1 MSNMKLIRI
10 SGIESESIV
19 DGKGIRYV
27 IFTQGCPHHCPGCHN
42 PQTHPFDGG
51 KLVSIE
57 DILDDIS
64 KRKNWIDGITI
75 SGGEPFCQIYQCAL
89 IAEKAHEM
97 GLSVWC
103 YTGYLFED
111 LYGQGIEL
119 LKHIDV
125 LVDGPFV
132 QAEKSLELDFRGS
145 RNQRVIDIP
154 ESLKEGVAILK
165 PNYEALKNIEREEDE
180 RFHRLLHTLFYL
192 CELADFE
199 IEGRIILVDKRNGRV
214 WR

>member
-1 MSNMKLIRI
+1 MSSMKSIRI
-10 SGIESESIV
+10 SGIEPESIV
-19 DGKGIRYV
+19 DGEGIRYV

-42 PQTHPFDGG
+42 PQTHSFNSG
-51 KLVSIE
+51 KLVLME
-57 DILDDIS
+57 DILDEIV
-64 KRKNWIDGITI
+64 KRKDWVDGITL
-75 SGGEPFCQIYQCAL
+75 SGGEPFCQIGQCSL
-89 IAEKAHEM
+89 IAKKAHGM

-111 LYGQGIEL
+111 LYGQRAEL
-119 LKHIDV
+119 LNYIDV

-165 PNYEALKNIEREEDE
+165 Q
-180 RFHRLLHTLFYL
+180 T
-192 CELADFE
+192 
-199 IEGRIILVDKRNGRV
+199 
-214 WR
+214 

>member
-1 MSNMKLIRI
+1 MSSMKLIQI
-10 SGIESESIV
+10 SGIEPESIV
-19 DGKGIRYV
+19 DGEGIRYV

-42 PQTHPFDGG
+42 PQTHPFGGG

-64 KRKNWIDGITI
+64 KRKNWIDGITL
-75 SGGEPFCQIYQCAL
+75 SGGEPFCHIYQCAL
-89 IAEKAHEM
+89 IAEKAHQM

-111 LYGQGIEL
+111 LYRQGIEL

-132 QAEKSLELDFRGS
+132 QAEKSLDLDFRGS

-165 PNYEALKNIEREEDE
+165 Q
-180 RFHRLLHTLFYL
+180 T
-192 CELADFE
+192 
-199 IEGRIILVDKRNGRV
+199 
-214 WR
+214 

>member
-1 MSNMKLIRI
+1 MLNTQLIRI
-10 SGIESESIV
+10 SGTTPESIV
-19 DGKGIRYV
+19 DGEGIRYV
-27 IFTQGCPHHCPGCHN
+27 IFTQGCPHHCSGCHN
-42 PQTHPFDGG
+42 PSTHSFDDG
-51 KLVSIE
+51 KLVLIHE
-57 DILDDIS
+57 LIADI
-64 KRKNWIDGITI
+64 RKNKNYIDGITL
-75 SGGEPFCQIYQCAL
+75 SGGEPFCQSDQCSI
-89 IAEKAHEM
+89 IAKEAHEM

-111 LYGQGIEL
+111 LYRQGIEL

-165 PNYEALKNIEREEDE
+165 Q
-180 RFHRLLHTLFYL
+180 T
-192 CELADFE
+192 
-199 IEGRIILVDKRNGRV
+199 
-214 WR
+214 

>member
-10 SGIESESIV
+10 SGIEPESIV
-19 DGKGIRYV
+19 DGEGIRYV
-27 IFTQGCPHHCPGCHN
+27 IFTQGCPHHCSGCHN
-42 PQTHPFDGG
+42 PQTHSFDSG

-64 KRKNWIDGITI
+64 KRKDWIDGITL
-75 SGGEPFCQIYQCAL
+75 SGGEPFCQIGQCSI
-89 IAEKAHEM
+89 IAEQAQKM

-111 LYGQGIEL
+111 LYGQGAEL
-119 LKHIDV
+119 LNYIDV

-165 PNYEALKNIEREEDE
+165 Q
-180 RFHRLLHTLFYL
+180 T
-192 CELADFE
+192 
-199 IEGRIILVDKRNGRV
+199 
-214 WR
+214 

>member
-1 MSNMKLIRI
+1 MSNMKSIRI
-10 SGIESESIV
+10 SGIEPESIV
-19 DGKGIRYV
+19 DGEGIRYV

-42 PQTHPFDGG
+42 PQTHSFDSG

-57 DILDDIS
+57 NILDDIS
-64 KRKNWIDGITI
+64 KRKDWIDGITL
-75 SGGEPFCQIYQCAL
+75 SGGEPFCQIGQCSI
-89 IAEKAHEM
+89 IAEQAQKM

-111 LYGQGIEL
+111 LYGQGAEL
-119 LKHIDV
+119 LNYIDV

-165 PNYEALKNIEREEDE
+165 Q
-180 RFHRLLHTLFYL
+180 T
-192 CELADFE
+192 
-199 IEGRIILVDKRNGRV
+199 
-214 WR
+214 

>member
-1 MSNMKLIRI
+1 MSNTRLLRI
-10 SGIESESIV
+10 SGIETESIV
-19 DGKGIRYV
+19 DGEGIRYV

-42 PQTHPFDGG
+42 PQTHSFDGG
-51 KLVSIE
+51 KLVDVNE
-57 DILDDIS
+57 LVDDIG
-64 KRKNWIDGITI
+64 RNKNYIDGITL
-75 SGGEPFCQIYQCAL
+75 SGGEPFCQIDQCSM
-89 IAEKAHEM
+89 IAAKSREM
-97 GLSVWC
+97 GLTVWC

-111 LYGQGIEL
+111 LYRQGIEL

-165 PNYEALKNIEREEDE
+165 Q
-180 RFHRLLHTLFYL
+180 T
-192 CELADFE
+192 
-199 IEGRIILVDKRNGRV
+199 
-214 WR
+214 